1 MVELEGWRSRLRSL
15 TVTPSAASRAGVA
28 LNADGVRRTAF
39 ELLSYPGIDLRT
51 LSRIWPDVG
60 GIEPPLGERLVTDAR
75 YAVYLDRQREDIASF
90 EREEGRRLPEG
101 LSFDAMPGLSN
112 ELRQKLSQIRPQTLG
127 QASRIEGMTPAGL
140 AILALNSRAVEAAAR
155 APAE

>member
-1 MVELEGWRSRLRSL
+1 MTGLS
-15 TVTPSAASRAGVA
+15 PH
-28 LNADGVRRTAF
+28 D
-39 ELLSYPGIDLRT
+39 LLP
-51 LSRIWPDVG
+51 
-60 GIEPPLGERLVTDAR
+60 ERLVTDAR